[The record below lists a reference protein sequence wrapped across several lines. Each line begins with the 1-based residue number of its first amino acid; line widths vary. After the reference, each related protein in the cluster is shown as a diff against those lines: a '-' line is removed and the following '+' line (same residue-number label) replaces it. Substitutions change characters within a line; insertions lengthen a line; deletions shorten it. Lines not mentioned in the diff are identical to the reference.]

1 MYTTFYSFDSKHPH
15 KENICKIKSTLT
27 SKILSFKCYC
37 LLSFWLDLKSF
48 RHLIPNNAFGS
59 EIRFF
64 QSPPSYPTSHFRQTV
79 SGLYSVSTF
88 PFTLRT
94 NINPRMLFLKS
105 SLIKRYYHLLVSNG
119 LVHSKIFVKC

>member
-48 RHLIPNNAFGS
+48 MHLIPNNVLGVRLDFSNLLPHIPHHILGK
-59 EIRFF
+59 
-64 QSPPSYPTSHFRQTV
+64 PSLAYTR
-79 SGLYSVSTF
+79 
-88 PFTLRT
+88 
-94 NINPRMLFLKS
+94 
-105 SLIKRYYHLLVSNG
+105 
-119 LVHSKIFVKC
+119 